1 MRYRSFPNDTER
13 KISVLGFG
21 CMRLPLAGK
30 RARDIDRPLAREMI
44 RTAIDRG
51 VNYIDTAWPYH
62 GGESE
67 KFLAD
72 VLSDGYRERV
82 YLATKLPSWQVKKEE
97 DFDRILDK
105 QLEKLN
111 TGHIDYYLI
120 HALNRDHWDTL
131 RELGLFAFMD
141 RALADRRIR
150 HIGFSFHDK
159 LEVFKEIVDGYPWEF
174 CQIQYNYID
183 IEHQAGSAGL
193 GYAYDKGLGI
203 IVMEPLRGG
212 SLTQTV
218 PEDVAARFKAADS
231 KRSPA
236 DWALS
241 WVWNDPRVTVVLS
254 GMSTMEQVLENLE
267 IAERAEPG
275 SFSADELQSIDEVRR
290 LYFERVQV
298 SCTTCGYCMP
308 CPHDVDI
315 PNAFR
320 FFNDAHMFDDIEG
333 KRLNY
338 TRFFSERGA
347 DRCIACGEC
356 LPKCP
361 QQIAIPDELERV
373 RELFYP

>member
-1 MRYRSFPNDTER
+1 MQYRSFPNDAGR
-13 KISVLGFG
+13 KISALGFG
-21 CMRLPLAGK
+21 CMRLPTIGRKAK
-30 RARDIDRPLAREMI
+30 DIDRPLAREMI
-44 RTAIDRG
+44 RRAIDQG

-72 VLSDGYRERV
+72 VLSEGYRERV
-82 YLATKLPSWQVKKEE
+82 YLATKLPSWQIKKEE
-97 DFDRILDK
+97 DFDRILNK

-111 TGHIDYYLI
+111 TEYIDYYLI
-120 HALNRDHWDTL
+120 HALNRDFWVKL
-131 RELGLFAFMD
+131 RELGLFAFID
-141 RALADRRIR
+141 RALEDGRIR

-159 LEVFKEIVDGYPWEF
+159 LDVFREIVNGYPWEF

-183 IEHQAGSAGL
+183 IEHQAGTAGL
-193 GYAYDKGLGI
+193 AYAYAKGMGI
-203 IVMEPLRGG
+203 VVMEPLRGG

-218 PEDVAARFKAADS
+218 PQDVAALLKAVES
-231 KRSPA
+231 ERTPA

-254 GMSTMEQVLENLE
+254 GMSTMGQVEENLE
-267 IAERAEPG
+267 IAGRAE
-275 SFSADELQSIDEVRR
+275 ADSLTARELQCIDEVRR
-290 LYFERVQV
+290 RYFERVQV
-298 SCTTCGYCMP
+298 PCTTCGYCMP
-308 CPHDVDI
+308 CPHEVDI

-333 KRLNY
+333 KRDAY

-361 QQIAIPDELERV
+361 QQIAIPDELDRV
-373 RELFYP
+373 KALFYP